1 MKYLSQQKKIKDIT
15 RAFAHKPFVTAYVE
29 K

>member
-1 MKYLSQQKKIKDIT
+1 MKYLSQQKKIKDVT
-15 RAFAHKPFVTAYVE
+15 RAFADKPFVIAYVE